1 MCYKEKIVEVFETR
15 NLIRRAKKGK
25 TFEAGLI
32 RGQGT
37 KGLCTKRASK
47 KRKPAKSFPL

>member
-1 MCYKEKIVEVFETR
+1 
-15 NLIRRAKKGK
+15 
-25 TFEAGLI
+25 LI

-47 KRKPAKSFPL
+47 KRKPAKSFPLWRVFLF